1 MRAKKKVGSA
11 ARQRHNQKQTL
22 CVRRAFQALTQSP
35 QSISVTS
42 VLKFFWPQRTRR
54 NVFKESESLRVYN
67 AESLPLRLSGFLLPA
82 IIGVCLLSAGCSQDR
97 SGAVVTA
104 GQAAATPS
112 SREVEVTRVVAQ
124 KLDAKIRLPAQLT
137 AYEVVDVYPKVTGF
151 VKWIK
156 VDRGSRV
163 KGGEQIAQLE
173 APELLAQRAQGQAM
187 FQSAESQLTAAQA
200 KMAADQAT
208 YQRMNAAA
216 KTPGV
221 VALNDLEVAQKAAQ
235 ADESNV
241 AALQKGANAAQE
253 ALRAV
258 SQLEAYLN
266 ITAPFDGQVTT
277 RYVHPGALVGPGS
290 GPGAMTPIVQ
300 VQTLTR
306 HRLVVPVPEYDA
318 AGIPEG
324 TEVSFSVPSYPGR
337 VFKAPISRI
346 SHSVDA
352 KTRTMPVELD
362 VSDPQGEL
370 TPGIFCEVSWPVR
383 RAYATLFVPATAVG
397 SDLERTFVIRVRD
410 NRAEW
415 VDVKTGAVSAN
426 LVEVFGDLREGD
438 QVALRGTDELRPD
451 TLVSPRRAAPR

>member
-1 MRAKKKVGSA
+1 
-11 ARQRHNQKQTL
+11 
-22 CVRRAFQALTQSP
+22 
-35 QSISVTS
+35 
-42 VLKFFWPQRTRR
+42 
-54 NVFKESESLRVYN
+54 
-67 AESLPLRLSGFLLPA
+67 
-82 IIGVCLLSAGCSQDR
+82 
-97 SGAVVTA
+97 
-104 GQAAATPS
+104 
-112 SREVEVTRVVAQ
+112 VEVTRVVAQ

>member
-1 MRAKKKVGSA
+1 MRAKQTVGS
-11 ARQRHNQKQTL
+11 
-22 CVRRAFQALTQSP
+22 
-35 QSISVTS
+35 
-42 VLKFFWPQRTRR
+42 
-54 NVFKESESLRVYN
+54 
-67 AESLPLRLSGFLLPA
+67 AESLPLRLSGFFLPA
-82 IIGVCLLSAGCSQDR
+82 LIGACLVSAGCSQDR
-97 SGAVVTA
+97 GGAAGEA
-104 GQAAATPS
+104 GQAAAAPS
-112 SREVEVTRVVAQ
+112 TREVEVGRVVAQ
-124 KLDAKIRLPAQLT
+124 KLNATIKLPAQLT

-173 APELLAQRAQGQAM
+173 APELLAQRAQAQAM

-235 ADESNV
+235 ADEANV

-346 SHSVDA
+346 SHSVDV

-426 LVEVFGDLREGD
+426 LIEVFGDLREGD